1 MNEQVITTVPGGFRY
16 RTAVIVL
23 GIFAVLIIGVGV
35 AVSALDSGGTHA
47 PVQQAAP
54 TVPVPPPLQLCGNDP
69 TYLVA
74 AIATMPG
81 EVQARVSANLSPV
94 LADVLGHSAM
104 YLDPGQL
111 HAPDSATLGA
121 IMTRVSRE
129 DRTTILNGLPDDQRA
144 AASASWQRANMA
156 EYLSSTATPCS

>member
-1 MNEQVITTVPGGFRY
+1 MNEQVITAPVGFRY

-23 GIFAVLIIGVGV
+23 GILAVLAIGVGV
-35 AVSALDSGGTHA
+35 AVTALDSGGTEA

-54 TVPVPPPLQLCGNDP
+54 AAPVPPSLQLCGNDP

-81 EVQARVSANLSPV
+81 EVQARVVANLSPV
-94 LADVLGHSAM
+94 LANAIGYLAN

-111 HAPDSATLGA
+111 QAPDSATLGA

-129 DRTTILNGLPDDQRA
+129 DRNTILNGLPEGQRA
-144 AASASWQRANMA
+144 AAAASWQRANMA
-156 EYLSSTATPCS
+156 EYLSSSATPCS